1 MPSLVEIQYDPYRP
15 NVSVLLNGKPPSE
28 YSRLIQY
35 SDEDL
40 WKWDDEILD
49 VIYDELNDDFQLVF
63 AGTDFDAAILE
74 KQCENA
80 PHCIGFRKHNFEVSD
95 PLQNRMKCL
104 NQLIKKSGLTSYHKS
119 IIDAYYHFWRTLWHW
134 MSKICSAP

>member
-63 AGTDFDAAILE
+63 AGTDFDAAI
-74 KQCENA
+74 
-80 PHCIGFRKHNFEVSD
+80 
-95 PLQNRMKCL
+95 
-104 NQLIKKSGLTSYHKS
+104 
-119 IIDAYYHFWRTLWHW
+119 
-134 MSKICSAP
+134 